1 MNIVN
6 VISKST
12 LLKKSSTQALRWKL
26 AHPDRTMCLDQRI
39 QEATVTALNI
49 CETFK
54 VLNQDM
60 SAWKLNKDLFRVQI
74 RSTKSK
80 KYK

>member
-1 MNIVN
+1 MEHEHSQCNF
-6 VISKST
+6 
-12 LLKKSSTQALRWKL
+12 KKYFTQALRWKL

-39 QEATVTALNI
+39 KEATVIALNI

-54 VLNQDM
+54 ILNQGM
-60 SAWKLNKDLFRVQI
+60 SAWKLNKDLFKVQI